1 MQAMETK
8 PSHRGTWA
16 RAWSSAICAALVA
29 IVMLSSAIQG
39 ALGGGDS
46 VHAAAVFA
54 AMGIAALGV
63 LLGELGEPPSAPVRR
78 RLYKSVHL
86 LLGASILIVGFWAL
100 T

>member
-16 RAWSSAICAALVA
+16 RAGSSAICAALVA

-39 ALGGGDS
+39 ALGGEDS
-46 VHAAAVFA
+46 VHAAVFA

-63 LLGELGEPPSAPVRR
+63 LLGELGEPPSAPVRW